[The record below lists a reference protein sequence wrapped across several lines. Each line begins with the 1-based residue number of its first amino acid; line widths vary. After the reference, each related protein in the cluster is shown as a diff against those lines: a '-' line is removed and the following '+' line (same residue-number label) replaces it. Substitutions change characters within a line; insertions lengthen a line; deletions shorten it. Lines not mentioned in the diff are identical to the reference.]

1 MKRFFHKVLIVLWI
15 LILCF
20 SSIFILTEKWL
31 IRSWAS
37 MSADELIFHLS
48 SSLKGANMD
57 VVRRLVLFYYFP
69 GIVLLGIIFCL
80 FYFSK
85 KESFRK
91 LVFLISFIASLFLL
105 FLSLK
110 DLEDS
115 TGLIS
120 RIVPLSVG
128 RGGEDDFIADNYTD
142 AAGVAPL
149 DKR

>member
-1 MKRFFHKVLIVLWI
+1 MKRFFHKVLIALWI

-57 VVRRLVLFYYFP
+57 IVRRLVVFYYLP

-80 FYFSK
+80 FFFSK
-85 KESFRK
+85 KDAFRK
-91 LVFLISFIASLFLL
+91 TIYICRKITINTL
-105 FLSLK
+105 
-110 DLEDS
+110 
-115 TGLIS
+115 
-120 RIVPLSVG
+120 
-128 RGGEDDFIADNYTD
+128 
-142 AAGVAPL
+142 
-149 DKR
+149 